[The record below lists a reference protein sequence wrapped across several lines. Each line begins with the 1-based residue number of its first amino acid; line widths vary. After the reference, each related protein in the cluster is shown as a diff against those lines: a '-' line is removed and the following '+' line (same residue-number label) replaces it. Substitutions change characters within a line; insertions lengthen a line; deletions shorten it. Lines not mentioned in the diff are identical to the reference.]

1 MKYIQSENYLCF
13 ATLLEM
19 ILNDVGIQKYSR
31 YDIAEE
37 LGITL
42 PLNAKGLVD
51 KADYSDDEFE
61 WGIKVDSDKLNMF
74 FNEHGISLHAK
85 YIHATPYTML
95 EEEIRKWNQCYVIF
109 LFSYGELI
117 GNSELQEIG
126 HAALFVNMPTPQK
139 VCIYD
144 PGPKDSGEKNINCYR
159 LEEAMYQRRAGYVLI
174 QKV

>member
-1 MKYIQSENYLCF
+1 MKYIKSENYLCF

-126 HAALFVNMPTPQK
+126 HAALFVNMPTTQK

>member
-19 ILNDVGIQKYSR
+19 VLYDIGMQKYTR
-31 YDIAEE
+31 FDIAEE

-42 PLNAKGLVD
+42 PSSARGLVRG
-51 KADYSDDEFE
+51 ADYSDDEFE
-61 WGIKVDSDKLNMF
+61 WGIRIDSKKLNMF
-74 FNEHGISLHAK
+74 FQKNGIKLHAE

-95 EEEIRKWNQCYVIF
+95 EEEIRKWSQCYVIF

-117 GNSELQEIG
+117 GDSELQEVG
-126 HAALFVNMPTPQK
+126 HAALFVDMPDSQK
-139 VCIYD
+139 VRIYD
-144 PGPKDSGEKNINCYR
+144 PSPKDSGEKSINCYR